1 MKRKEIQSAS
11 TLIVLGVTLGA
22 LSILSW
28 CHKPQELSVSER
40 RRLAKRPSL
49 TVESVFDGSFMSG
62 FERYSQDQF
71 PYRETF
77 RKIKSEAL
85 FELYQQ
91 KDVHGIFVAD
101 GYAAAIES
109 KINEASVAHA
119 VSAFENVYKLYLKNG
134 DHAIYSAIVPDKGYF
149 LAEKYGYP
157 SMDYDEFFERLKD
170 GMPYATFID
179 VVPTLQIDS
188 FYRTDSH
195 WRQEKIVDTANEI
208 KNAMGAI
215 GDVSP
220 VARVSDY
227 QIKQATDS
235 FYGVYYGQAALSM
248 KSDTIEYVASDVIS
262 QATVYNFETGKTGG
276 VYDWEKLNGNDPYDF
291 FLSGA
296 AALLKIENP
305 NAAEEKKLI
314 VFRDSYGSSLIPL
327 LIDAYSEITVVDI
340 RYVAPK
346 KLGELVDFDSEAG
359 KNADVLF
366 LYGTVL
372 LNDSST
378 LKK

>member
-1 MKRKEIQSAS
+1 MGRKKIQSAS

-22 LSILSW
+22 LSILLW

-49 TVESVFDGSFMSG
+49 TVESVLDGSFMSG

-77 RKIKSEAL
+77 RKIKTEAL
-85 FELYQQ
+85 FKLYQQ
-91 KDVHGIFVAD
+91 RDVHGIFVAD

-109 KINEASVAHA
+109 KINESSVAHA
-119 VSAFENVYKLYLKNG
+119 LSAFENVYKLYLKNG
-134 DHAIYSAIVPDKGYF
+134 DYAIYSAIVPDKGYF

-157 SMDYDEFFERLKD
+157 SMDYDEFFEKMKK

-195 WRQEKIVDTANEI
+195 WRQEKLVDTANEI

-220 VARVSDY
+220 VAH
-227 QIKQATDS
+227 QATDS

-248 KSDTIEYVASDVIS
+248 KPDTIEYVDSDVIS

-305 NAAEEKKLI
+305 SAAKEKKLI

-327 LIDAYSEITVVDI
+327 LIDAYSEITVIDI

-346 KLGELVDFDSEAG
+346 KLGELIDFDSETG
-359 KNADVLF
+359 KKADVLF